1 MDHPVLSHVVTRAF
15 LRISVYLLDNF
26 YHKNL
31 RYWSGRA
38 CWSAGVLDKMT
49 RSAGAL
55 DKTELERGA
64 ERGVGALE
72 R

>member
-1 MDHPVLSHVVTRAF
+1 MSRAF
-15 LRISVYLLDNF
+15 LRISVYLLNNF

-31 RYWSGRA
+31 KDWSGRA
-38 CWSAGVLDKMT
+38 RWSAGALDKMT

-55 DKTELERGA
+55 YKTELERGA